1 LATDL
6 TLIGIVGIE
15 DPLRE
20 GVQGAVANCNQAGV
34 RVMMCTGDNLL
45 TALSIAQQCG
55 IYTPG
60 GIVMNGPSFCALS
73 ADDVKAIAPRLQV
86 LARCTPEDKRVLVEM
101 LKELGETVCVA
112 GDGTN
117 DGPALDAA
125 HVGLTLGI
133 AGTEVAEE
141 ASDVVLMDDHF
152 PSIVNVIVE
161 GRRLNEFTRK
171 LLQFQIPAKVAI
183 IIATLV
189 SPLLP
194 SPVLSAAQLL
204 WVLTIVDGFAPL
216 ALATEPATPTWLKP
230 RQAKTSSPFTVNMTK
245 HVLGQSTYQIAI
257 LLLLPLFLSR
267 IPGHQDIDDPGPC
280 NSPSYATRALVFN
293 TFVFAQ
299 ISNTLNSRHLDG
311 KLNAFEGVSSNWRF
325 MLIASVG

>member
-1 LATDL
+1 MATDL
-6 TLIGIVGIE
+6 TFIGIVGIE
-15 DPLRE
+15 DPIRE
-20 GVQGAVANCNQAGV
+20 GVQGTVANCNQAGV
-34 RVMMCTGDNLL
+34 RVVMCTGDNLL

-60 GIVMNGPSFCALS
+60 GIVMDGPSFRVLS
-73 ADDVKAIAPRLQV
+73 PDDVKAIAPQLQV

-101 LKELGETVCVA
+101 LQELGETVCVA

-141 ASDVVLMDDHF
+141 ASDIVLMDDHF
-152 PSIVNVIVE
+152 PSIVEVIVE

-183 IIATLV
+183 ITATLA

-194 SPVLSAAQLL
+194 SPALSTAQLL
-204 WVLTIVDGFAPL
+204 WILAIIDVFAPL
-216 ALATEPATPTWLKP
+216 ALATEPATSTWLKS
-230 RQAKTSSPFTVNMTK
+230 RQAKTSPLFTVNITK
-245 HVLGQSTYQIAI
+245 HVLGQSTYQIGI

-267 IPGHQDIDDPGPC
+267 IPGYQTIDDPGPC
-280 NSPSYATRALVFN
+280 NNPSCAARALVFN

-299 ISNTLNSRHLDG
+299 IFNTLNSRHLDG
-311 KLNAFEGVSSNWRF
+311 NLNAFEGVSSNWRI
-325 MLIASVG
+325 MMITSVG